1 MAQSPLAH
9 APVVVGVDGSRAS
22 INAVRWA
29 AVEAHARNVDLRL
42 VHAVAAPAAEDE
54 VLSLAKVAAGAGRS
68 SLRVQTASTVG
79 LPGPVLLAESGHA
92 SMICVGARPVENTGA
107 RAVGTTARMLVEEAG
122 CPVAVIRTGR
132 DGLPQTCG
140 VISVVLSDD
149 DDTDAKLHLAMH
161 EGRLRHATVRQIDRR
176 TDSWVRRYPDVHV
189 ELVAVGTG
197 RQYSRKGPA
206 GNETGLAVVG
216 CRDARELAHG
226 GRGNCHPILGYPD
239 CSMLVTPSAA
249 HDGHR
254 REGRLGDGGADRAE
268 Q

>member
-1 MAQSPLAH
+1 MSETPLDH

-29 AVEAHARNVDLRL
+29 AVDALARNVDLRL
-42 VHAVAAPAAEDE
+42 VHAVAAHTSDDE

-68 SLRVQTASTVG
+68 SLRVQTVSTVG
-79 LPGPVLLAESGHA
+79 APGPVLLAESRHA
-92 SMICVGARPVENTGA
+92 SMICVGALAVDNTGA
-107 RAVGTTARMLVEEAG
+107 RAVGATARMLVEEAG

-189 ELVAVGTG
+189 ELVAAGTG
-197 RQYSRKGPA
+197 RQYSQNRTA
-206 GNETGLAVVG
+206 GTVTGLAVVG
-216 CRDARELAHG
+216 RRDARELAQV
-226 GRGNCHPILGYPD
+226 GRRTCHPILGYPD
-239 CSMLVTPSAA
+239 CSMLVVRP
-249 HDGHR
+249 
-254 REGRLGDGGADRAE
+254 
-268 Q
+268 